1 MARQHDPSRR
11 IPPGPGTSSGGPDA
25 SDASGS
31 SPVSASPA
39 VSAQGVA
46 GDAGSPGDPGDSG
59 DSGEAVRPDGL
70 RGRTDTS
77 DTSSTAA
84 DTDAGPQAS
93 TSESPEGGNSENE
106 AREGADARTSS
117 AKRAG
122 AAGTA
127 AAASGTGA
135 ARGTGDPDSSAE
147 EVPERASANSEE
159 TTTSSASTASASG
172 PAAAQATTGT
182 VGGSPGVAVAVAAA
196 GSGRAGT
203 GTRTAGELLGS
214 RPKKP
219 ILAAAAVIGAILV
232 SVPFLMMGLDDRKPE
247 KDRTQNAAGT
257 VLGTER
263 SEPPETYTAKSPSP
277 SATPSKEKEKAK
289 EKPSA
294 PPAAKPVAVP
304 PPVTPERKPTAT
316 VTAKA
321 PPNTAAS
328 ALSGLAKSDPE
339 GRHICYRAFVSG
351 SGWQTPVCDGTM
363 AGTAGQGKQIT
374 ALNIAVWNV
383 GGSSANALLHDQ
395 GATSGNAKWA
405 PNWTATVADG
415 KNNYIGS
422 AQQGAPFLTGFAMN
436 VGKGSVCH
444 TARLDGGGWGPQYC
458 KNSRPEYMFVGTVD
472 NKRWFEAVKLTV

>member
-11 IPPGPGTSSGGPDA
+11 IPPGPDTSSGA

-31 SPVSASPA
+31 SPAPARPA
-39 VSAQGVA
+39 VPAQGVA
-46 GDAGSPGDPGDSG
+46 GEAGSPGGSGDSG
-59 DSGEAVRPDGL
+59 DSGEILRPDGL
-70 RGRTDTS
+70 RGGTDTTE
-77 DTSSTAA
+77 TSSTAA
-84 DTDAGPQAS
+84 DPDSGPQAP
-93 TSESPEGGNSENE
+93 TSESPEGGDAENE
-106 AREGADARTSS
+106 AHEGAGARTPS
-117 AKRAG
+117 AKREG
-122 AAGTA
+122 VAGTA
-127 AAASGTGA
+127 ATASGTAA
-135 ARGTGDPDSSAE
+135 ARGIDDPDTSAE
-147 EVPERASANSEE
+147 KVPEPASANSEE
-159 TTTSSASTASASG
+159 TTTASASTASASG
-172 PAAAQATTGT
+172 PAAARATTGT
-182 VGGSPGVAVAVAAA
+182 VGRSPGVAVAVAVAD
-196 GSGRAGT
+196 SGRAGT
-203 GTRTAGELLGS
+203 GTRTDGELLGS

-232 SVPFLMMGLDDRKPE
+232 SVPFLVMGQDDRKPD

-263 SEPPETYTAKSPSP
+263 SEQPETYTAKSPSP

-294 PPAAKPVAVP
+294 PPAAKPVVVP